1 MLSVTLI
8 CVGKMK
14 EAFFNAAFAEY
25 QKRLGAYCRF
35 SLVEITEQR
44 LSDDPS
50 EKEIAAALEREAGE
64 IEKRIPA
71 GALVVAMCVEGK
83 QLSSP
88 AFARKLADWQNAG
101 RSQLCF
107 IVGGSCG
114 LSARVKQRADLRL
127 SVSEMTFP
135 HHLFRVMLAEQI
147 YRAFKILEGG
157 KYHK

>member
-1 MLSVTLI
+1 MLAVTLL
-8 CVGKMK
+8 CVGKLK
-14 EAFFNAAFAEY
+14 EPYLEAAFAEY
-25 QKRLGAYCRF
+25 RKRLGAYCRF
-35 SLVEITEQR
+35 TTVEIPEQR
-44 LSDDPS
+44 LPDEPS
-50 EKEIAAALEREAGE
+50 EREIAAALEKEAAE

-71 GALVVAMCVEGK
+71 GAAVVAMCVEGT

-88 AFARKLADWQNAG
+88 AFARRLADWQSAG

-114 LSARVKQRADLRL
+114 LAERVKRRAELRL

-147 YRAFKILEGG
+147 YRAFTILAGR